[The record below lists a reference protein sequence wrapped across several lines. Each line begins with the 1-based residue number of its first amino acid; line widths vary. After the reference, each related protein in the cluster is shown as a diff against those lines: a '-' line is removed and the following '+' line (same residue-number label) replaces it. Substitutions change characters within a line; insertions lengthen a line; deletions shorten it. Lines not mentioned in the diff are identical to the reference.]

1 MMIRFL
7 SGPALLA
14 MAGSAAAQQA
24 GENMVQAGWVHF
36 APFSHS
42 QPLSTT
48 LRPSPLYGV
57 LGVPEQF
64 SSPGTSARVES
75 FDTAAFTLTHFF
87 TGHFAAKLDLGIPAR
102 VHLDA
107 QGTVQLP
114 GTIPPPYTA
123 SPINLGSPQNTPLA
137 SAIQWDPA
145 VLLLYYFGKPAWRFH
160 PYAGA
165 GTTYNWFTSVSLN
178 SSFQDQVNSQLGHVL
193 LAANGRLGNTHMAA
207 DVGRNWSPLF
217 TLGLGYDF
225 DRHWGTTAS
234 LSYVLQ
240 SAKPHIHVY
249 AGDGTDLASSSTRIG
264 VDPLVAGLF
273 ANYRF

>member
-1 MMIRFL
+1 MKARIQI
-7 SGPALLA
+7 GVVLLA
-14 MAGSAAAQQA
+14 AAASAAAQQA
-24 GENMVQAGWVHF
+24 GDNVVQVGWVHF
-36 APFSHS
+36 APLSHS

-64 SSPGTSARVES
+64 SSPGTSAKVES
-75 FDTAAFTLTHFF
+75 FDTVAFTFTHFF
-87 TGHFAAKLDLGIPAR
+87 TGHFAAKLDLGAPAR

-107 QGTVQLP
+107 QGMVQLP
-114 GTIPPPYTA
+114 GTIPPPFVA

-145 VLLLYYFGKPAWRFH
+145 VLLLYYFGRPAWPVH
-160 PYAGA
+160 PYAGV
-165 GTTYNWFTSVSLN
+165 GVTYNWFTSVSLN

-193 LAANGRLGNTHMAA
+193 LAANGRLGNTYMSA
-207 DVGRNWSPLF
+207 DVGRSWSPLF
-217 TLGLGYDF
+217 NMGLTYYF

-249 AGDGTDLASSSTRIG
+249 AGDGTELAGSTTRIT

-273 ANYRF
+273 VNYRF